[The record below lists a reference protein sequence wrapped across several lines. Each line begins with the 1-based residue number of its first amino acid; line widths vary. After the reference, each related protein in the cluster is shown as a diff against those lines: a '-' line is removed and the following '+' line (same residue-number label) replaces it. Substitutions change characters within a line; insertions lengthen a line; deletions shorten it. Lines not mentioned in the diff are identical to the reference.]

1 MLAEYKYI
9 DDEPIEPAKPIAS
22 VRFQS
27 DYDITDILTRWG
39 NWARKEA
46 YLQRKNFS
54 LYKSEQEQFKE
65 SCSDDDG
72 LLIDSMI
79 TALGRMKTQKSQD
92 EYRVLKLYYFGEIRM
107 LDDTVM
113 IVTQSLRG
121 IAKITGINKDNIKS
135 LKESGESCIIGM
147 LAMQTMLTGV
157 ELELLQN
164 IRLLK

>member
-1 MLAEYKYI
+1 MLAEY
-9 DDEPIEPAKPIAS
+9 IEVEEQKEIVKPVTQVHFKA
-22 VRFQS
+22 

-46 YLQRKNFS
+46 YLQRKAFNLF
-54 LYKSEQEQFKE
+54 KSEQEQFKE

-79 TALGRMKTQKSQD
+79 TTLGRMNTQKSQD
-92 EYRVLKLYYFGEIRM
+92 EYQVLTLYYFGEIRM

-113 IVTQSLRG
+113 IVTQSLRS
-121 IAKITGINKDNIKS
+121 IAKITGINKDNVKS

-147 LAMQTMLTGV
+147 LAMQTMLTGE

-164 IRLLK
+164 IKLLK

>member
-9 DDEPIEPAKPIAS
+9 DDEPKEVVKPVTQ
-22 VRFQS
+22 VRFKA

-39 NWARKEA
+39 NWARKEV
-46 YLQRKNFS
+46 YLQRKCFS
-54 LYKSEQEQFKE
+54 LFKSEQEQFKE

-72 LLIDSMI
+72 LLIDSMM

-92 EYRVLKLYYFGEIRM
+92 EYQVLKLYYFGEIRM

-113 IVTQSLRG
+113 IVTKSLRS
-121 IAKITGINKDNIKS
+121 IAKITGINKDNVKS

-147 LAMQTMLTGV
+147 LAMQTMLTG
-157 ELELLQN
+157 EQLELLQN
-164 IRLLK
+164 IKLLK